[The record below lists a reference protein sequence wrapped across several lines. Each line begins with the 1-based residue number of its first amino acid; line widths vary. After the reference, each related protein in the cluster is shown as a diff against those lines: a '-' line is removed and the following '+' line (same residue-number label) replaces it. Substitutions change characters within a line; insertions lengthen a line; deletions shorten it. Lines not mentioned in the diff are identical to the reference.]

1 MGRNRALHRE
11 RKESITVSYANHRM
25 KPAIE
30 LIADLRKM
38 KNKQII
44 SKEDKYMLRDLAF
57 TYGGREMAYHKV
69 IDHLISA
76 LTPRAVTERLST

>member
-1 MGRNRALHRE
+1 
-11 RKESITVSYANHRM
+11 M

-44 SKEDKYMLRDLAF
+44 SEEDKYVLRDLAF
-57 TYGGREMAYHKV
+57 TYGGRDMAHHKV
-69 IDHLISA
+69 IDHLINT
-76 LTPRAVTERLST
+76 LTPRAVAERLSV